1 MSIGGAVVVFAKC
14 PIVGASKTR
23 LAPLLGDEGAAS
35 LAHAMLS
42 DILIALSD
50 CVSRPVIFLLMVL
63 MMFTL
68 STNPILTK
76 LMYQICT
83 CGVARTQK
91 HIEGTYVR
99 TRNR

>member
-1 MSIGGAVVVFAKC
+1 MFVGGAVVVFAKC

-50 CVSRPVIFLLMVL
+50 CVSRPVIFLLIVP

-76 LMYQICT
+76 LIPNLHMWGSKNSKT
-83 CGVARTQK
+83 
-91 HIEGTYVR
+91 H
-99 TRNR
+99 